1 VCKNDLQSWDE
12 ITTAP
17 ISHFGFPVAV
27 HPKDGHTA
35 WFVPARK
42 DEDRYPVDGKMV
54 VNRTKDGGK
63 SFETFRKGLPQENCF
78 DLVYRHGLAVDET
91 GDHLAMGSTTGGLW
105 TSANGGEAWSLLTA
119 HLAPIYAVRF
129 S

>member
-1 VCKNDLQSWDE
+1 MLDREIARRAKEDE
-12 ITTAP
+12 AARRLMTIPGIGPIAATAIIALAPP
-17 ISHFGFPVAV
+17 I
-27 HPKDGHTA
+27 
-35 WFVPARK
+35 
-42 DEDRYPVDGKMV
+42 
-54 VNRTKDGGK
+54 
-63 SFETFRKGLPQENCF
+63 ETFRKGLPQENCF